1 MKKVAVSLNE
11 ALWEKRLRS
20 NLSTVEDIRKDGLND
35 LMAMRDDFQHL
46 QRVLN
51 SVQENYQALLAQ
63 NQRLKSML
71 LSSVDECY
79 CWPGNRCDRC
89 TKIIEFLGDFVR

>member
-11 ALWEKRLRS
+11 ALWEKRLRG
-20 NLSTVEDIRKDGLND
+20 NLSTIEHIRKDGFND
-35 LMAMRDDFQHL
+35 LKAIADDFHHL
-46 QRVLN
+46 QTVLT
-51 SVQENYQALLAQ
+51 SVQHNYQALLAQ

-71 LSSVDECY
+71 LRSIDECY

-89 TKIIEFLGDFVR
+89 TKIIKLLGEFGV

>member
-20 NLSTVEDIRKDGLND
+20 NLSTIEDIRIDGLND
-35 LMAMRDDFQHL
+35 LRAMQDDFHHWQT
-46 QRVLN
+46 VLI
-51 SVQENYQALLAQ
+51 SLQENYQALLAQ

-71 LSSVDECY
+71 LGSIDECY

-89 TKIIEFLGDFVR
+89 TKIIELLGDFVR